1 VRSGDLKD
9 ELSDAEVAA
18 YWKFLLKEAVR
29 ALLKVPGIRSA
40 KLSSRAGGLRVDL
53 RSVLEMDDVGAY
65 ERLPAKPQLRA
76 LSDTGWTMLGSM
88 NGGIEEAH
96 KRRKTMV
103 ARRPLWV
110 ATVVALAWLL
120 SVLPCPPLPVAAA
133 GESWMPPLKEQRC
146 PSKWGP
152 DDERGAANLLT
163 PAKVVEA
170 TKLMKEGKIYEL
182 GRVLEIGIPT
192 FGIRRF
198 GIYTARTTHIRGR
211 NDNRSNEELVVTE
224 LGQVGTQFD
233 GLAHITIGGLAYNCY
248 DTMPTD
254 RLLRTGF
261 DRMGIEKVG
270 TIFTR
275 GVLVDI
281 AGVKGVDMLEAG
293 YEITVADLEAALRTQ
308 GVAITPGDA
317 VLLRTG
323 WGKLWMQDNAKYNG
337 STPGPG
343 IAAADWLVE
352 RQPVLV
358 GADTFPV
365 EVFPNPDKDLFA
377 PVHQIFLV
385 VNGVYLLENLD
396 VEGLAR
402 DRVYEFAF
410 VMQPLKIKGG
420 TGSTVAPSAIR

>member
-1 VRSGDLKD
+1 MVTRG
-9 ELSDAEVAA
+9 
-18 YWKFLLKEAVR
+18 
-29 ALLKVPGIRSA
+29 ALW
-40 KLSSRAGGLRVDL
+40 AG
-53 RSVLEMDDVGAY
+53 
-65 ERLPAKPQLRA
+65 
-76 LSDTGWTMLGSM
+76 
-88 NGGIEEAH
+88 
-96 KRRKTMV
+96 
-103 ARRPLWV
+103 
-110 ATVVALAWLL
+110 TVVALALCV
-120 SVLPCPPLPVAAA
+120 SVFSWPDIRTSEA
-133 GESWMPPLKEQRC
+133 GEGWMPPPKEQRC
-146 PSKWGP
+146 PSKWGS

-170 TKLMKEGKIYEL
+170 TKLIKEGKIYEL

-233 GLAHITIGGLAYNCY
+233 GLAHITVSGLAYNCY
-248 DTMPTD
+248 DTMPTE

-261 DRMGIEKVG
+261 DRMGVEKVG

-281 AGVKGVDMLEAG
+281 AGVKGVEMLEAS
-293 YEITVADLEAALRTQ
+293 YEITAADLEAALRKQ
-308 GVAITPGDA
+308 GVAINPGDA
-317 VLLRTG
+317 VLLHTG
-323 WGKLWMQDNAKYNG
+323 WGKLWMKDNAKYNG
-337 STPGPG
+337 NPAGPG
-343 IAAADWLVE
+343 ISAANWLVE

-385 VNGVYLLENLD
+385 INGIYLLENLD
-396 VEGLAR
+396 LEGLAR

-410 VMQPLKIKGG
+410 VLQPLKIKGG